1 MHKPVKFKIGIKY
14 LLIFL
19 IIMINCI
26 LITPENEISL
36 INANSDIEL
45 ENKIMDYVTPYYGE
59 KITNIGDNIIILT
72 SNLIEDNRINYL
84 ATRLI
89 DRKVNLRGNA
99 ILICRN
105 KWNGRLY
112 NIQEEIINKLEYIRD
127 ITIS

>member
-1 MHKPVKFKIGIKY
+1 MV
-14 LLIFL
+14 
-19 IIMINCI
+19 NCI

-59 KITNIGDNIIILT
+59 KIANIGDNIIILT

-84 ATRLI
+84 ATKLI
-89 DRKVNLRGNA
+89 DRKINLKGNA
-99 ILICRN
+99 ILIYRN

-112 NIQEEIINKLEYIRD
+112 SIPEEIINKLEYIRD
-127 ITIS
+127 ITISWNSFSR